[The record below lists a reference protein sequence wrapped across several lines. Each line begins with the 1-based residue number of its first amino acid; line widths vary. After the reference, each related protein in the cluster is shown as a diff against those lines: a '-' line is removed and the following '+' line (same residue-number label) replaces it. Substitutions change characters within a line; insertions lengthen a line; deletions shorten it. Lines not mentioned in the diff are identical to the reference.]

1 MKIDVKFFNSLEKVE
16 FVNLSDGSKH
26 SFPSRYIPF

>member
-16 FVNLSDGSKH
+16 FIKLGDGARH